1 MEMDNFG
8 HFGRRSQVVR
18 CHLELALVIGRE
30 GETQG
35 PPKLILVALR

>member
-1 MEMDNFG
+1 MDNFER
-8 HFGRRSQVVR
+8 FERTPQVVR
-18 CHLELALVIGRE
+18 CRLELALVIGRE